1 MVVLT
6 AAVPVL
12 SYVGFNAVLSSKAGR
27 SLDPVNDPAKP
38 GFEANVAPTPVE
50 LVASVDSDGELSGL
64 TVLALGGDDEGGG
77 VLFVPVGTVIGTTGD
92 EPGETLRTTFA
103 QGGEVALGPAASA
116 VLGFG
121 FDELTVLDDA
131 RWSELVQPLAPLT
144 VDNPDR
150 VRAPAFPAG
159 AIELEAEQVGPYLAA
174 RNAGESDLARLARHE
189 AFWRAWLRVVAG
201 SSAPGAVPGETAA
214 GVGRFVRGVAKG
226 AAAIETLEVADGEAA
241 DTYTYDP
248 IASGAQLARLVPFP
262 TGSDSAPRIRLR
274 VVDGVG
280 VDGLAVS
287 AARRLVPAGAEIAV
301 IGNADRFGYATTVV
315 RFTDE
320 AQRPAADA
328 MVKTLGL
335 GAVEQVEVVDD
346 VVELTIVIGMDFAA
360 QYGFASTTTSAPTTP
375 SRDVTIESSGS

>member
-27 SLDPVNDPAKP
+27 SLDPVNDPTKP
-38 GFEANVAPTPVE
+38 GYEANVAPTPVE
-50 LVASVDSDGELSGL
+50 LVASVDSDGALSGL
-64 TVLALGGDDEGGG
+64 TVLALGGNEEGGG
-77 VLFVPVGTVIGTTGD
+77 VLFVPVGTGTGIGGAGA
-92 EPGETLRTTFA
+92 ELGETLGATFA
-103 QGGEVALGPAASA
+103 RGGEAALGPAASA

-131 RWSELVQPLAPLT
+131 RWSELVQPVAPLT
-144 VDNPDR
+144 FDNPDR

-159 AIELEAEQVGPYLAA
+159 AIELDAEQVGPYLAA

-189 AFWRAWLRVVAG
+189 AFWRAWLRAIAG

-226 AAAIETLEVADGEAA
+226 TAVMETLEVADGETA

-248 IASGAQLARLVPFP
+248 IAGGAQLARLVPFP
-262 TGSDSAPRIRLR
+262 TGSASAPRVRLR

-287 AARRLVPAGAEIAV
+287 AARQLVPAGGEIAV
-301 IGNADRFGYATTVV
+301 VGNADRFGYATTVV

-320 AQRPAADA
+320 AQRSAADA
-328 MVKTLGL
+328 MVKALGL
-335 GAVEQVEVVDD
+335 GTVEQVEVVDD
-346 VVELTIVIGMDFAA
+346 VVELTIVIGADFAA
-360 QYGFASTTTSAPTTP
+360 QYGFASTTTTLM
-375 SRDVTIESSGS
+375 DVTIESTGS